1 MAQPAPA
8 PLTAED
14 ARPRLQAA
22 REALLKLHRV
32 LLDSERRTYERAH
45 GRIESPGQL
54 LELVMRD
61 AWFVWL
67 RALSAAIVHIDEL
80 LESEDAVV
88 AANAASLL
96 GEAQKLVVPSADD
109 PAYGQHYLEALQ
121 RDPDVIVTH
130 REAVLALKH

>member
-1 MAQPAPA
+1 MAQPARV

-22 REALLKLHRV
+22 RESLLKLHRV
-32 LLDSERRTYERAH
+32 LLNSERRTYERAH
-45 GRIESPGQL
+45 GRIESSGQL

-67 RALSAAIVHIDEL
+67 RALSAVIVQMDEL
-80 LESEDAVV
+80 LESEDDIV

-96 GEAQKLVVPSADD
+96 GEAQKLLTPSADD
-109 PAYGQHYLEALQ
+109 PTFGQQYLEALQ

-130 REAVLALKH
+130 REALLALRH